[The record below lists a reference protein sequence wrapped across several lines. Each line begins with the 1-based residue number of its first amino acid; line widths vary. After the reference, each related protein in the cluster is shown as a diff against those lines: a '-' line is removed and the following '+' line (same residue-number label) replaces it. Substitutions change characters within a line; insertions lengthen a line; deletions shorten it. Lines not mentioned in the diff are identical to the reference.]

1 MVKIEPVKSEDLI
14 CSSCL
19 QMSFLDFQKELFNVY
34 VVNHS
39 GVQTKTVCKDCLFTF
54 ANELNS
60 ALLAEFGKEG

>member
-19 QMSFLDFQKELFNVY
+19 QMSFLDYKKELFNVY
-34 VVNHS
+34 IINHG

-54 ANELNS
+54 ANELNA
-60 ALLAEFGKEG
+60 ALLAEFGRKG